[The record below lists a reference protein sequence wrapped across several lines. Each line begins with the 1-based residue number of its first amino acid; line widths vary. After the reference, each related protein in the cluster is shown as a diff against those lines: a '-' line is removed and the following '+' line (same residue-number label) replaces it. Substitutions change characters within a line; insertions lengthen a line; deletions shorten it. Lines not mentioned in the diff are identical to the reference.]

1 VRVSIA
7 VMDRRTIMFL
17 RSLWKGLFG
26 RNTAPEFIV
35 DPGNHKVPTAAGLL
49 VLVDPPASIDLGL
62 LESQFYEVLFDS
74 PIEDA
79 ELNVPQKLVLDAV
92 KFTLSDPDQR
102 SNCVPQLPAVIPRLM
117 RSLRDAGTSGK
128 DYINIINKDPVLSA
142 AVVRLANSAYY
153 NHSAVHIESI
163 DRAVIKLGVDGLR
176 SVLSAAVMQPII
188 QRNSPYFNQFGLKLW
203 QHSLCCAVTCE
214 LLASREALEPY
225 KAYLL
230 GLAHDLGKITIFSE
244 LCKQFKLNSPDDRP
258 GCKVF
263 VPLIKDYSNQ
273 LSARI
278 AQDWDLPNNLCL
290 ALNQQVL
297 IGEGKP
303 VGDYARILYRAN
315 LACEFYA
322 AGGHE
327 HPENAANM
335 IAELDLPADLFQ
347 TLGSLAV
354 EI

>member
-1 VRVSIA
+1 
-7 VMDRRTIMFL
+7 MDRRTIMFL

-26 RNTAPEFIV
+26 RNTRPEFLV
-35 DPGNHKVPTAAGLL
+35 GQGNHQASTALAPL
-49 VLVDPPASIDLGL
+49 VLIDPPASIDLGL
-62 LESQFYEVLFDS
+62 LETQFYEVLFDS

-92 KFTLSDPDQR
+92 KFTLSDPDER

-117 RSLRDAGTSGK
+117 RSLRDAESSAK
-128 DYINIINKDPVLSA
+128 DYVNIINKDPVLSA

-153 NHSAVHIESI
+153 NHSSVHIESI

-290 ALNQQVL
+290 ALNQQLL

-327 HPENAANM
+327 HPVNAAKL
-335 IAELDLPADLFQ
+335 IAELDLPAGLFQ
-347 TLGSLAV
+347 TLESLAV

>member
-1 VRVSIA
+1 VRVSNA
-7 VMDRRTIMFL
+7 DMDRRTIMFL

-26 RNTAPEFIV
+26 RNTVPELPE
-35 DPGNHKVPTAAGLL
+35 DHGNHQASTASDAL
-49 VLVDPPASIDLGL
+49 VLVDPPVSIDLGL
-62 LESQFYEVLFDS
+62 LESQFYENLFDS

-79 ELNVPQKLVLDAV
+79 ELNVPQKLVLNAV
-92 KFTLSDPDQR
+92 KFTLSDPDKR

-117 RSLRDAGTSGK
+117 RSLRDAESSGK
-128 DYINIINKDPVLSA
+128 DYVNIINKDPVLSA

-153 NHSAVHIESI
+153 NRSSVHIESI
-163 DRAVIKLGVDGLR
+163 DRAVVKLGVDGLR

-230 GLAHDLGKITIFSE
+230 GLAHDIGKITIFSE
-244 LCKQFKLNSPDDRP
+244 LCKQFQLNSPNDRP

-278 AQDWDLPNNLCL
+278 AQDWDLPNNLCS
-290 ALNQQVL
+290 ALNQQLL

-322 AGGHE
+322 SGGHE
-327 HPENAANM
+327 HPAEAAKL
-335 IAELDLPADLFQ
+335 IAELDLPADLFH
-347 TLGSLAV
+347 TLGSLGV